1 MSYFC
6 MAIKYYYL
14 FTTTK
19 KTKRKS
25 METNETMIYEAPQVE
40 VVEVEVENG
49 FAMSSGGEEGVWS

>member
-1 MSYFC
+1 

-49 FAMSSGGEEGVWS
+49 FAASGENMDPMPW

>member
-1 MSYFC
+1 